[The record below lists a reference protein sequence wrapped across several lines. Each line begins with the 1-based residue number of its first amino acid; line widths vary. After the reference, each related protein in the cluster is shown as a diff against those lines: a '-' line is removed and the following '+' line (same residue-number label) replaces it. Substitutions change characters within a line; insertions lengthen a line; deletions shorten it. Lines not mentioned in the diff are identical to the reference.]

1 MSEPFIGEIKLVP
14 YGFAPRGWA
23 ACNGQLLP
31 INQNQALFSI
41 LGTTYGGNG
50 STNFALPNLV
60 ARAPVGAGQGPGL
73 SSYTLGQAS
82 GQASVTLG
90 SAELPPH
97 THDLKATAATTGR
110 TGTPESRVQL
120 GTASS
125 AAYREATNL
134 APMAADALA
143 TVGGSSHENRQPY
156 LGLQYVIA
164 LVGIYPSQA

>member
-1 MSEPFIGEIKLVP
+1 MAEPFIAEIRLVAYDFP
-14 YGFAPRGWA
+14 MRGWA
-23 ACNGQLLP
+23 LCNGQVLP
-31 INQNQALFSI
+31 IAQNQALFAI

-50 STNFALPNLV
+50 QTTFALPNLQ

-73 SSYTLGQAS
+73 SDYALGQSS
-82 GQASVTLG
+82 GQAAVTLG

-110 TGTPESRVQL
+110 TGTPEPRVQL

-125 AAYREATNL
+125 AAYGAATNL

-143 TVGGSSHENRQPY
+143 AVGGSPHENRQPY

-164 LVGIYPSQA
+164 LVGIFPSRS